1 VKLITPLFLIVACS
15 APELAPQ
22 TDLAGAA
29 PVAPGPLIE
38 DQSIEFPAPAWTAAV
53 PLTLVAPGGSN
64 LAVLDR
70 LGVQVQVLQVR
81 EGRILVQCS
90 GCSGDAEG
98 AEGWMPRGVL
108 WSGPP
113 NPPSSKDPLS
123 LVLGLRSTWAE
134 SPPSGL
140 TADQACAIADSGWRV
155 EPNRAVA
162 EAMGGTLVLKR
173 IGADWALV
181 ESSAPTR
188 APARGCG

>member
-1 VKLITPLFLIVACS
+1 MKLITPLFLIVACS

-29 PVAPGPLIE
+29 PVASGPLIE
-38 DQSIEFPAPAWTAAV
+38 DQSVEFPAPAWTAAV

-70 LGVQVQVLQVR
+70 LGVRVQVLQVR

-90 GCSGDAEG
+90 GCSGEAEG

-108 WSGPP
+108 WAGPP
-113 NPPSSKDPLS
+113 TPPSEKDPLS
-123 LVLGLRSTWAE
+123 LVLGLRASWLE
-134 SPPSGL
+134 RPPSGL

-162 EAMGGTLVLKR
+162 EAMGGSLVLKR
-173 IGADWALV
+173 IGSDWAMV
-181 ESSAPTR
+181 ESTAPTR
-188 APARGCG
+188 ASARGCG